1 VNRAIEIGLT
11 LILFGTAVAF
21 GGVEKLAYS
30 LLEAGVFSL
39 LLVFLI
45 VRARQGKA
53 RLFLPAWTA
62 FFVLWVL
69 LQLIPLPGSWILALS
84 PFRAIDP
91 HLTGGTSAS
100 QVWGLLSISADATL
114 LDLVK
119 FLAYLAV
126 FLLAASLF
134 DSGKSR
140 SILPRALLWL
150 GCSEAVY
157 GIYQFLTG
165 SRKILNFTK
174 LYDVGVATGTYINR
188 NHFAGLLELTTPFA
202 LAAAFYSFQRWT
214 EGRHGMS
221 EDSARESY
229 FFQFLFYLFL
239 TLLMVVAAFLSGSRM
254 GVFGL
259 LFSIL
264 FVALLAQ
271 FKTRRKAWLVGLF
284 IFSVCI
290 AGYALW
296 IGINPLVTR
305 FTQMRSAPT
314 IEMAGRTAIWKDSLS
329 QFRASPI
336 VGTGLGTFS
345 LGHRRFQRSQVD
357 LLVDHAHDDYLEI
370 ATETGLLGAV
380 LLFLPILYLLYRM
393 IVAFLADGR
402 HYRRAITLGCIGST
416 FAILLH
422 SVTDFNLEIPTNALI
437 FALVLGIGYKAACI
451 ELREERRVAQETG
464 TFT

>member
-21 GGVEKLAYS
+21 GGVEQLTYS

-39 LLVFLI
+39 FLVFLI
-45 VRARQGKA
+45 VRARQGRV
-53 RLFLPAWTA
+53 RLFLPVWTA
-62 FFVLWVL
+62 LFVLWVI
-69 LQLIPLPGSWILALS
+69 LQLVPLPGSWVLALS
-84 PFRAIDP
+84 PFRATDP
-91 HLTGGTSAS
+91 HLTGGPLAS
-100 QVWGLLSISADATL
+100 QAWGILSISAHATL
-114 LDLVK
+114 LGLVK
-119 FLAYLAV
+119 FLAYLAA

-157 GIYQFLTG
+157 GIFQFLTG

-188 NHFAGLLELTTPFA
+188 NHFAGLLELTTPFV
-202 LAAAFYSFQRWT
+202 LAAAFYSFQRWA
-214 EGRHGMS
+214 EGRHAMS
-221 EDSARESY
+221 RASAGESR

-264 FVALLAQ
+264 FIAFLAQ
-271 FKTRRKAWLVGLF
+271 FKIRRKAWLVGLF
-284 IFSVCI
+284 LFSVCI

-296 IGINPLVTR
+296 IGISPLITR
-305 FTQMRSAPT
+305 FAQMRSTPT
-314 IEMAGRTAIWKDSLS
+314 IEMEGRTVIWRDSLS

-345 LGHRRFQRSQVD
+345 LGHRRFQTGLVD

-370 ATETGLLGAV
+370 ATETGLLGAG
-380 LLFLPILYLLYRM
+380 LLFLPILYLFCRM

-402 HYRRAITLGCIGST
+402 RYRRAITLGCIGST

-451 ELREERRVAQETG
+451 EPREERRLTEESGMYT
-464 TFT
+464 